1 MRWAPTHLDDIGQAL
16 LEHLLL
22 VGVSVGIGFVIS
34 LALGILAARNRKA
47 DAVITLVTGAFFII
61 PSLALFA
68 LLIPVLGLGTK
79 PAIVSLVLYC
89 LLIMVRNVAT
99 GLRLVPAEIV
109 DAARGMGYGTWRL
122 LIEIELPLALPH
134 VVAGIRLATVTVI
147 GIATV
152 AAYIN
157 AGGLGTIIF
166 AGIDQRYPEKI
177 FVGGGLTSVL
187 AIGANALLG
196 LVERRLR
203 RDRGMPA

>member
-34 LALGILAARNRKA
+34 LGLGILAARNRTA
-47 DAVITLVTGAFFII
+47 DAVITLVTGAFFIV

-99 GLRLVPAEIV
+99 GLRLIPAEII
-109 DAARGMGYGTWRL
+109 DAARGMGYGTWRQ

-177 FVGGGLTSVL
+177 FVGGGLTSAL

-196 LVERRLR
+196 IVERRLR

>member
-34 LALGILAARNRKA
+34 LALGIVAARNRRA
-47 DAVITLVTGAFFII
+47 DAVITLVTGAFFIV

-99 GLRLVPAEIV
+99 GLRLSPAEII
-109 DAARGMGYGTWRL
+109 DAARGMGYGTWR
-122 LIEIELPLALPH
+122 APH
-134 VVAGIRLATVTVI
+134 R
-147 GIATV
+147 
-152 AAYIN
+152 
-157 AGGLGTIIF
+157 
-166 AGIDQRYPEKI
+166 
-177 FVGGGLTSVL
+177 
-187 AIGANALLG
+187 
-196 LVERRLR
+196 
-203 RDRGMPA
+203 